1 MVNKSAQLLAITV
14 CAYVPVLCVRRW

>member
-14 CAYVPVLCVRRW
+14 CACICAYVVC